1 MMGAGI
7 REVNVIIK
15 NIQRSKRLESN
26 IVDNEEGKSSVIKE
40 SMMRAGIREANA
52 AIRDFQESRY

>member
-1 MMGAGI
+1 MGAGI